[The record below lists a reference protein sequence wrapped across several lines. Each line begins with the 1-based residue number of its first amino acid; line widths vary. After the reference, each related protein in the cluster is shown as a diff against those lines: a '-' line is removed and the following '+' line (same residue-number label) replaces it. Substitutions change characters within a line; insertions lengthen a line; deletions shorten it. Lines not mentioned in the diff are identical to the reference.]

1 MDTRYYYSDFLEKWQ
16 IPALDRYSTDEPG
29 ISYDARKW
37 GNIPNM
43 IGIDQK
49 DQIQGAPN
57 NQIWDNVSNK
67 VNDNSK
73 RL

>member
-1 MDTRYYYSDFLEKWQ
+1 
-16 IPALDRYSTDEPG
+16 
-29 ISYDARKW
+29 
-37 GNIPNM
+37 M

-67 VNDNSK
+67 VNDSRGLRSK
-73 RL
+73 EQSKYTLAHKSLNKYMAGKALFPLT